1 MDARRDAGLTA
12 ATFMTEA
19 TTRVKREF
27 TDCVVNF
34 GRVELEP
41 GAYNIV
47 PGRAKLAMEF
57 RAASKERMRELEAS
71 LLELARAIAT
81 GHELQV
87 NVRPLGGVA
96 PTPCADVCRVAF
108 AEACGTLG
116 LSHTPLLSGAG
127 HDTMALARVC
137 PAGMIFIPS
146 TGGSH
151 SPREHAR
158 WPACV
163 NGANAL
169 LHAALR
175 MAERPR

>member
-1 MDARRDAGLTA
+1 M
-12 ATFMTEA
+12 
-19 TTRVKREF
+19 
-27 TDCVVNF
+27 
-34 GRVELEP
+34 
-41 GAYNIV
+41 
-47 PGRAKLAMEF
+47 
-57 RAASKERMRELEAS
+57 
-71 LLELARAIAT
+71 
-81 GHELQV
+81 

-151 SPREHAR
+151 SPREHAE

-175 MAERPR
+175 MVR